1 MQTSRLTSISEAIRG
16 VIIDRGLSAYAV
28 AKMSGVSPVVIQRF
42 VSGERGLSLDTA
54 DKIAM
59 NLGLRISEVREE
71 PRDPQAHQANDDGP
85 AAASHQAGPPRLT
98 QLIFSR
104 KIGDAIVIDD
114 GGLIIS
120 IDDIASGVV
129 SWRIQKAGVRKPL
142 ARESRDGE
150 TVELEHGIRFTA
162 KSIGKTSLRLVVVAP
177 HEVTINRFEI
187 FKAMRSARG
196 DRPSRPRSESPSA

>member
-1 MQTSRLTSISEAIRG
+1 MQISRPTSISEAIRG

-59 NLGLRISEVREE
+59 NLGLRISEVQEAS
-71 PRDPQAHQANDDGP
+71 RDSEAQATDDGP
-85 AAASHQAGPPRLT
+85 DAGDRDAGPRRLT

-114 GGLIIS
+114 GAVIIS

-129 SWRIQKAGVRKPL
+129 SWRVQKAGVRKPM
-142 ARESRDGE
+142 ACKSRDGE
-150 TVELEHGIRFTA
+150 AVELERGISFTA

-196 DRPSRPRSESPSA
+196 DRPGRPQSESPPA